1 MLGLAFGEG
10 TQVFDFHTLQ
20 DHQSPFTDSDQL
32 YKTAMRDRAHL
43 IYEGLINIRTGSYGS
58 NGYQANRNV
67 LLSDTAKADSIP
79 MLEISD
85 NDVLCTHGSSVG
97 PIDQT
102 HVYYLLT
109 RGLPR
114 PVAERLVIQGFFEP
128 VIERIA
134 VDDLKDR
141 VRAAVDRKIGEQD

>member
-1 MLGLAFGEG
+1 
-10 TQVFDFHTLQ
+10 
-20 DHQSPFTDSDQL
+20 
-32 YKTAMRDRAHL
+32 
-43 IYEGLINIRTGSYGS
+43 
-58 NGYQANRNV
+58 
-67 LLSDTAKADSIP
+67 